1 MNFYFYF
8 SFFIFYFYPYLYF
21 LFFIVFFYFYFL
33 VCHRN
38 NEETSTELKKIFNNA
53 TDTSSKIQELIIRSI
68 SETDINSL
76 ANSSIGDIVR
86 SLFSIICFD
95 SGGRIG
101 MDIIPFLAEILKSS
115 KDCDFDYNN
124 NNNSNSN
131 SNKNSSTYHDNDS
144 THSRKNVLDS
154 KKNVLDY
161 EVDIASNAL
170 LTALKNI
177 CNVHKIF
184 RTVPSLI
191 AKCNLCD
198 TLSFMRGR
206 LIQTRLKSVQNGILG
221 QWMIL

>member
-1 MNFYFYF
+1 M
-8 SFFIFYFYPYLYF
+8 F
-21 LFFIVFFYFYFL
+21 LLLIFFYFYFL
-33 VCHRN
+33 VFRRN
-38 NEETSTELKKIFNNA
+38 NKETSTELKKIFNNA
-53 TDTSSKIQELIIRSI
+53 TDTSSRIQELIIRLI
-68 SETDINSL
+68 SETDISSL

-86 SLFSIICFD
+86 SLYSIICFD
-95 SGGRIG
+95 SGERIG

-115 KDCDFDYNN
+115 KDCDFDSNN
-124 NNNSNSN
+124 NNNSN

-184 RTVPSLI
+184 RTVPALI

>member
-1 MNFYFYF
+1 
-8 SFFIFYFYPYLYF
+8 
-21 LFFIVFFYFYFL
+21 
-33 VCHRN
+33 
-38 NEETSTELKKIFNNA
+38 
-53 TDTSSKIQELIIRSI
+53 
-68 SETDINSL
+68 
-76 ANSSIGDIVR
+76 
-86 SLFSIICFD
+86 
-95 SGGRIG
+95 

-115 KDCDFDYNN
+115 KDCDFDSNN
-124 NNNSNSN
+124 NSN

-184 RTVPSLI
+184 RTVPALI

-221 QWMIL
+221 QWMILSLVWISLPLIKESASHKLHFAIKDGTVRKILCTLQMFFSAVRRAFDAMSTS